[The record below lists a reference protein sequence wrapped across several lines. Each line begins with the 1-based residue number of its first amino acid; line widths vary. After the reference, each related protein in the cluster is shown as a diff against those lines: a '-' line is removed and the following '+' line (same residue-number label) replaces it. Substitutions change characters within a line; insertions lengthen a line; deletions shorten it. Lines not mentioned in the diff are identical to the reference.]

1 MIGFT
6 YTKGHSV
13 FCVEGNSWGERI
25 GGRLEN
31 YRHSLG
37 KRCCCLGPWLE
48 QRKEL
53 AMAVLNIRSWAKN
66 TVRKWDG
73 SCNSRVNFP
82 NIWQL
87 TLNTKIPFQ
96 KNVFSWESFKIQQNI
111 SWFFPPL
118 EILHKTHK
126 LLFWLRVLF
135 SISVCHLTHFSV
147 NFLSSSNSITFTPY
161 VKDLL
166 VLRHILIR
174 MKRLFST

>member
-6 YTKGHSV
+6 YAKGHSV
-13 FCVEGNSWGERI
+13 FCVEGNSWRGRI

-96 KNVFSWESFKIQQNI
+96 KKCVFMGIIQNSTKHFLIFSPLWKFCTKLTSCYFDSESCSPFLSAIWHISLSI
-111 SWFFPPL
+111 SWVPPIQL
-118 EILHKTHK
+118 LSLHMLKIC
-126 LLFWLRVLF
+126 LFWG
-135 SISVCHLTHFSV
+135 IS
-147 NFLSSSNSITFTPY
+147 
-161 VKDLL
+161 
-166 VLRHILIR
+166 
-174 MKRLFST
+174 